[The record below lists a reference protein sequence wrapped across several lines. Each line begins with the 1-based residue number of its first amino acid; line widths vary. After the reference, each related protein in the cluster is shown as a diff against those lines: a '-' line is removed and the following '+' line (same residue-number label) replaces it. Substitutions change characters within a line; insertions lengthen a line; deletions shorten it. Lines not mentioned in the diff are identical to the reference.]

1 MSSSTASETSTG
13 GLLKRSVVSCFIFK
27 FGDKGRAEVALFQR
41 SDKVRTYQHLLAPI
55 SGSIDKTDPSPLS
68 AAWRE
73 LGEETKLTSRELE
86 LLRHGKPYT
95 FADPDAGREWT
106 VHPFAFRL
114 VSASDAAAIVTDW
127 EHEAWGWYDPLQI
140 IEDGDEGV
148 QGVPRL
154 AESLR
159 RVYFEAELG
168 SEAGAALARGLNRLK
183 TDYQSGA
190 RQLAGEALRILR
202 DIVTLLPDGDDDNR
216 NAGPTPLWWSEVRCA
231 AWHLWKNGR
240 ESMGAAILAVV
251 LEALQSIGSTVH
263 QPGLQ
268 ESSPEA
274 GDASEGKQDVRLARW
289 REAAV
294 EALDKLI
301 ATRINCG
308 ASVAEEFTHFV
319 RTRFGDERLADPQR
333 PISVLTL
340 SDSSTIS
347 QSLHYAMLKTGMSL
361 DLRVLESRPLFEG
374 LSLAAAVAER
384 VSESE
389 VQGREQESG
398 PGDEKYDGI
407 TSKLGITIFPDAAM
421 AMAAEGVDLVLI
433 GADRIS
439 ASGAVS
445 NKTGSLP
452 AILSTRHVA
461 GTSAAVV
468 VISDSDKVAPPG
480 DPSEHVVED
489 NGPRQMFR
497 AWESEHNN
505 SRVRHAAGMM
515 MFKLATSSGPTEGEE
530 GGGKWDDG
538 TRTGRAAALGGIKV
552 AVRNVSFEWVPPAL
566 VDVYVSERGVWTVED
581 IGERSKELVAEVERL
596 FSDL

>member
-1 MSSSTASETSTG
+1 MSSAPTPEALAA
-13 GLLKRSVVSCFIFK
+13 GLVKRSVVSCFIFK
-27 FGDKGRAEVALFQR
+27 FGGNGRAEVALFQR

-55 SGSIDKTDPSPLS
+55 SGSIDKEDSSPLS

-95 FADPDAGREWT
+95 FADLSAGREWT

-127 EHEAWGWYDPLQI
+127 EHEAWGWHDPLRI
-140 IEDGDEGV
+140 IEDGGGGI

-159 RVYFEAELG
+159 RVYFEADLG
-168 SEAGAALARGLNRLK
+168 SEAGAALARGLDRLR

-202 DIVTLLPDGDDDNR
+202 DVMALLPDSGDDNKSD
-216 NAGPTPLWWSEVRCA
+216 GPTPLWWSNVRST

-240 ESMGAAILAVV
+240 ESMGAAILAGV
-251 LEALQSIGSTVH
+251 LEALQAIDSTIH
-263 QPGLQ
+263 HPGLK
-268 ESSPEA
+268 ESSLDAEEA
-274 GDASEGKQDVRLARW
+274 GGGKQGAELARW
-289 REAAV
+289 RETV
-294 EALDKLI
+294 VGELDKLL
-301 ATRINCG
+301 AKRVDRG
-308 ASVAEEFTHFV
+308 GYVAEEFA
-319 RTRFGDERLADPQR
+319 RFLQRKFGAERLADPQR
-333 PISVLTL
+333 PISILTL

-347 QSLHYAMLKTGMSL
+347 QSLHCAMLKTGMSL

-389 VQGREQESG
+389 VQAAEQGSG
-398 PGDEKYDGI
+398 SGGEKHNGL
-407 TSKLGITIFPDAAM
+407 TSKLSITMFPDAAM

-445 NKTGSLP
+445 NKAGSLP
-452 AILSTRHVA
+452 AILSTRHVV
-461 GTSAAVV
+461 GTSATVV
-468 VISDSDKVAPPG
+468 VISESDKVALPG

-489 NGPRQMFR
+489 TGPRQMFL
-497 AWESEHNN
+497 AWESEHN
-505 SRVRHAAGMM
+505 SRRVRHAAGMIL
-515 MFKLATSSGPTEGEE
+515 FKMATSSGPAAGDG
-530 GGGKWDDG
+530 GGGKLDDG
-538 TRTGRAAALGGIKV
+538 TRTGQAAALGGLRV
-552 AVRNVSFEWVPPAL
+552 SVRNVSFEWVPPTL
-566 VDVYVSERGVWTVED
+566 VDIYVSERGVWTVDD
-581 IGERSKELVAEVERL
+581 IAERSKALAAEVERL

>member
-1 MSSSTASETSTG
+1 M
-13 GLLKRSVVSCFIFK
+13 
-27 FGDKGRAEVALFQR
+27 
-41 SDKVRTYQHLLAPI
+41 
-55 SGSIDKTDPSPLS
+55 
-68 AAWRE
+68 
-73 LGEETKLTSRELE
+73 
-86 LLRHGKPYT
+86 
-95 FADPDAGREWT
+95 
-106 VHPFAFRL
+106 HPFAFRL
-114 VSASDAAAIVTDW
+114 VSASDSAAIVTDW
-127 EHEAWGWYDPLQI
+127 EHEAWGWYDPLRI
-140 IEDGDEGV
+140 IEDRDGAI

-159 RVYFEAELG
+159 RVYVEADLG
-168 SEAGAALARGLNRLK
+168 SEAGAALARGLDRLR

-202 DIVTLLPDGDDDNR
+202 DVVALLPDGDSDDK
-216 NAGPTPLWWSEVRCA
+216 NAGPTPLWWSKVRYA

-251 LEALQSIGSTVH
+251 LEALQSIDPTVH
-263 QPGLQ
+263 HPGLQ
-268 ESSPEA
+268 ESSPGA
-274 GDASEGKQDVRLARW
+274 GDVSEGKQDGRLVRW
-289 REAAV
+289 REAVV
-294 EALDKLI
+294 EVLDKLL
-301 ATRINCG
+301 AMRINRG
-308 ASVAEEFTHFV
+308 ASVAEEFTRFV
-319 RTRFGDERLADPQR
+319 QARFGDERLADRQR

-347 QSLHYAMLKTGMSL
+347 QSLHCAMLKTGMSL

-389 VQGREQESG
+389 AEGREQGTG
-398 PGDEKYDGI
+398 PGNEKYDGL

-421 AMAAEGVDLVLI
+421 TIAAEGVDLVLI

-439 ASGAVS
+439 GSGAVS

-461 GTSAAVV
+461 GTSAVVV
-468 VISDSDKVAPPG
+468 VISESDKVAPPG
-480 DPSEHVVED
+480 SPSEHVVED

-497 AWESEHNN
+497 AWESEHN
-505 SRVRHAAGMM
+505 SHRVRHAAGMM
-515 MFKLATSSGPTEGEE
+515 LFKLATSSGPTEGKE
-530 GGGKWDDG
+530 GEWKWDDG
-538 TRTGRAAALGGIKV
+538 TRTGRAAALGGLRV
-552 AVRNVSFEWVPPAL
+552 AVRNVSFEWVPPNL

-581 IGERSKELVAEVERL
+581 IGERSKELAAEVERL